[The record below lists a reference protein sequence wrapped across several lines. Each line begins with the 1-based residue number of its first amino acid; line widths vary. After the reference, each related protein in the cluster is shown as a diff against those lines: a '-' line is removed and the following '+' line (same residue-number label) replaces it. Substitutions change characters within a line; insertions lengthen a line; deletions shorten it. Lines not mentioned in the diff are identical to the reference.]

1 MVYILMT
8 LKPQA
13 GKANNMLPAQQNS
26 VFSQGG
32 PWTTASES
40 LGVRGG
46 WEEKYTRVENTGDQ
60 AHPQQMN
67 LRDRGEST
75 AF

>member
-13 GKANNMLPAQQNS
+13 GKANNMFSAQQNS

-32 PWTTASES
+32 PWTTSS
-40 LGVRGG
+40 KLPGVGEG
-46 WEEKYTRVENTGDQ
+46 WEEE
-60 AHPQQMN
+60 A
-67 LRDRGEST
+67 
-75 AF
+75 